1 MANETARLAEFAAE
15 LHFEEIPPVVVH
27 RAKQCIID
35 AVAVIVYGHALP
47 WSRIIV
53 AYAERTGPGGR
64 SRILGSPGPAVQAP
78 AAALANGA
86 LAHAFEMDTLTKP
99 GTGCHPGA
107 TLLVPAL
114 AVAQDQP
121 QRGLT
126 GRDLI
131 TAVVAGAEVMLRIG
145 HATLHSNE
153 QRGFHAPGTT
163 GPFGGAVAVGRLLG
177 FDAPTL
183 VNAMGIAGSLSC
195 GLLEFARSGTG
206 AMVKRLHLG
215 RAAESGVLAAS
226 LAGEGFTGPVSV
238 LEGAAGFLKVLCDK
252 SDPAALTR
260 GLGHEWETSI
270 TLIKRYACHITA
282 HTPLQALEELRAEHR
297 FGPDDVE
304 AIIVAGI
311 ERMVRVNNIPE
322 PADRM
327 MAQYSVPFCL
337 ALSLHRDARD
347 PDSFDE
353 RVTEDAGIR
362 ALCRRI
368 TLVRAPEEETYGS
381 LASTVTVR
389 LKDGREVARRVAE
402 FKGSPA
408 NPLDDD
414 ELRERFMLLTRRQAG
429 AATLFERLA
438 TLEHQTDLGWI
449 GAAPRAP

>member
-1 MANETARLAEFAAE
+1 MANETVRLAEFAAG
-15 LHFEEIPPVVVH
+15 LQFEDIPSEVVH
-27 RAKQCIID
+27 CAKQCIID
-35 AVAVIVYGHALP
+35 AVAVMTYGSALP

-53 AYAERTGPGGR
+53 AYAERSGPGGN
-64 SRILGSPGPAVQAP
+64 SRILGSAGPTVQAP

-107 TLLVPAL
+107 TLLAPAL
-114 AVAQDQP
+114 AVAQDRP
-121 QRGLT
+121 ERGLN

-131 TAVVAGAEVMLRIG
+131 TAVVTGAEVMFRIG

-163 GPFGGAVAVGRLLG
+163 GPFGGAIAVGRLLG
-177 FDAPTL
+177 YDAAMLT
-183 VNAMGIAGSLSC
+183 NALGIAGSLSC

-238 LEGAAGFLKVLCDK
+238 LEGNAGFLKVFCDRA
-252 SDPAALTR
+252 DPAALTA
-260 GLGHEWETSI
+260 GLGHEWETPI

-282 HTPLQALEELRAEHR
+282 HTPLQALEELRHEHH
-297 FGPDDVE
+297 FGPAEVE
-304 AIIVAGI
+304 AITVAGI

-322 PADRM
+322 PTDRM

-337 ALSLHRDARD
+337 ALSLYRDARD
-347 PDSFDE
+347 PESFDE
-353 RVTEDAGIR
+353 RVTEDPDIR

-368 TLVRAPEEETYGS
+368 ALTRAAEEETYGS

-389 LKDGREVARRVAE
+389 LKDGRVVTRRVAE

-408 NPLDDD
+408 NPLDDN
-414 ELRERFMLLTRRQAG
+414 ELREKFMFLTRRHN
-429 AATLFERLA
+429 AAASLFERLID
-438 TLEHQTDLGWI
+438 LEREHDLDWI
-449 GAAPRAP
+449 GA

>member
-1 MANETARLAEFAAE
+1 MPQETVQLAQFAAA
-15 LHFEEIPPVVVH
+15 LRFEDIPPTVVERTKH
-27 RAKQCIID
+27 CIID
-35 AVAVIVYGHALP
+35 AVAAITYGHQLP
-47 WSRIIV
+47 WSRMIV

-64 SRILGSPGPAVQAP
+64 SRILGSAGPAVQAP

-107 TLLVPAL
+107 ALFVPAL

-121 QRGLT
+121 SRQT
-126 GRDLI
+126 SGRDLI

-163 GPFGGAVAVGRLLG
+163 GPFGGAVAIGRLLG
-177 FDAPTL
+177 FDAATMT
-183 VNAMGIAGSLSC
+183 NALGIAGSLSC

-226 LAGEGFTGPVSV
+226 LAADGFTGPVSV
-238 LEGAAGFLKVLCDK
+238 LEGKAGFLRVLCDR
-252 SDPAALTR
+252 SDPEALTR
-260 GLGHEWETSI
+260 GLGHDWQTSI

-282 HTPLQALEELRAEHR
+282 HTPLQALEELRRDHG

-304 AIIVAGI
+304 RISVAGI

-322 PADRM
+322 PTDRM
-327 MAQYSVPFCL
+327 MAQYSVPFCV
-337 ALSLHRDARD
+337 ALSLYRDPRD

-353 RVTEDAGIR
+353 HVADDRAIR
-362 ALCRRI
+362 ALCRRVE
-368 TLVRAPEEETYGS
+368 LVQASEPESYGS

-389 LKDGREVARRVAE
+389 LTDGRELSRRVEE
-402 FKGSPA
+402 FKGTPA
-408 NPLDDD
+408 NPLD
-414 ELRERFMLLTRRQAG
+414 EREMKEKFLLLMRRQRG
-429 AATLFERLA
+429 AEVLLERLSA
-438 TLEHQTDLGWI
+438 LEHETGLGWI
-449 GAAPRAP
+449 GS